1 MKQLPISPFLLVAA
15 LVCTSDIHAQ
25 QTETSAGR
33 VSPKE
38 LAISPSPI
46 FDLMAATPTQVTRMA
61 DIKDFKV
68 DWSLKYG
75 VNPNLAIQSQPFWEF
90 FYNRKDLSKYQ
101 KASGFM
107 RKLASIDVSL
117 GSIQDDDNY
126 RRIGGAVKLN
136 LYRQKDPLMEKGMY
150 EDIGAKY
157 KQEKEEL
164 LLQLKEAKQKLDTLT
179 NILEKPA
186 LRTQIRSL
194 EDQLNSQNSKRMGEI
209 NERAKIFVNEYWNAS
224 SLDVAVGRMHTFKSD
239 SSGTFGMK
247 RSNRS
252 SGWGAWLNGN
262 VGIGK
267 QFLLTGLLRSF
278 WYNEQVDFI
287 IKDNITGDETA
298 DKTIAK
304 NNLYSMGL
312 NLRYGGA
319 IYTFFVELLYEYK
332 KLSTP
337 IEAVN
342 QNYKVPGN
350 VQIVGS
356 SLKWDEVNPNT
367 LTFGGDWRISQSVII
382 NYGMRCVF
390 DSKWNFKTFTPVATI
405 SCMMR

>member
-1 MKQLPISPFLLVAA
+1 MKQLPIASFLLVAA
-15 LVCTSDIHAQ
+15 LVCIINSYGQ
-25 QTETSAGR
+25 QAETSAGR

-107 RKLASIDVSL
+107 RKLASIDISL

-126 RRIGGAVKLN
+126 RRIGGAIKLN

-164 LLQLKEAKQKLDTLT
+164 LLQLKEAKQKLDTIT

-186 LRTQIRSL
+186 LRMQIRSL

>member
-1 MKQLPISPFLLVAA
+1 MKQIPITPLLLIAG
-15 LVCTSDIHAQ
+15 LVCVTDILAQ

-107 RKLASIDVSL
+107 RKLASIDLSL

-164 LLQLKEAKQKLDTLT
+164 LLQLKEAKQKLDTIT

-186 LRTQIRSL
+186 LRMQIRSL

-304 NNLYSMGL
+304 NNLYSMGI

>member
-1 MKQLPISPFLLVAA
+1 
-15 LVCTSDIHAQ
+15 
-25 QTETSAGR
+25 
-33 VSPKE
+33 
-38 LAISPSPI
+38 
-46 FDLMAATPTQVTRMA
+46 
-61 DIKDFKV
+61 
-68 DWSLKYG
+68 
-75 VNPNLAIQSQPFWEF
+75 
-90 FYNRKDLSKYQ
+90 
-101 KASGFM
+101 M

-126 RRIGGAVKLN
+126 RRIGGAIKLN

-164 LLQLKEAKQKLDTLT
+164 LLQLKEAKQKLDTIT

>member
-1 MKQLPISPFLLVAA
+1 MKQLPITTFLLVAF
-15 LVCTSDIHAQ
+15 LVCILNSYGQ

-107 RKLASIDVSL
+107 RKLASVDVSL

-157 KQEKEEL
+157 KEEKEEL
-164 LLQLKEAKQKLDTLT
+164 LLQLKEARQKLDTIK

-186 LRTQIRSL
+186 LRIQIRSL